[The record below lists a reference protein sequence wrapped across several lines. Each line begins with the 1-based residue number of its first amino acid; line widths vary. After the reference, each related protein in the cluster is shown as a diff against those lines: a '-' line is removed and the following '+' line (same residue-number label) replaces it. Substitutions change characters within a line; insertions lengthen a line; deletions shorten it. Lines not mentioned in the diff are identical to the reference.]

1 MRSVDAKK
9 DFGIK
14 KSTKRSEHY
23 EENNVDI
30 NDNWFNYCQLRKS
43 RG

>member
-1 MRSVDAKK
+1 MGSVDAKK

-14 KSTKRSEHY
+14 NSTKRSEHR
-23 EENNVDI
+23 EENNTGF
-30 NDNWFNYCQLRKS
+30 NGNLFNYYRLRKS

>member
-14 KSTKRSEHY
+14 ISTKRSEYH
-23 EENNVDI
+23 EENNTDI
-30 NDNWFNYCQLRKS
+30 NGNLFNYYRLRKS

>member
-14 KSTKRSEHY
+14 NSIKRSEHY
-23 EENNVDI
+23 EENNTDI
-30 NDNWFNYCQLRKS
+30 NGNWFNYYRL
-43 RG
+43 